1 MPGTWFDNC
10 RLNTRKLT
18 SLVTE
23 FTGRRKPIR
32 DEAAFCSELWTNPGR
47 FRQRYHKP
55 DGTTGTTSGMK
66 FRAAMGRSDF
76 KPPKPKPKG

>member
-10 RLNTRKLT
+10 RINTRKLT
-18 SLVTE
+18 SLVTDW
-23 FTGRRKPIR
+23 TGRRKPIR
-32 DEAAFCSELWTNPGR
+32 DERAFCSELWTNPGK

-66 FRAAMGRSDF
+66 FRAAMGRAAF

>member
-1 MPGTWFDNC
+1 MPGTWFNNC
-10 RLNTRKLT
+10 RLNTRKLST
-18 SLVTE
+18 LTTE

-32 DEAAFCSELWTNPGR
+32 DEAAFCSELWSNPGK
-47 FRQRYHKP
+47 FRQKYKNP

-76 KPPKPKPKG
+76 KPPKPKPSE